1 MKIWIVDIKAQTM
14 DNSYKQHIESGK
26 LVLTCFFKC
35 THNRMKMFFFCSFFA
50 TFTPLQTKHLI
61 LYDCLKDNFFS
72 EENQGKTHMQKD
84 YVRCVSSSDLRANKY
99 HLMLICFTIFQ
110 VTSPHLAHICSTD
123 ARACVSLVTFGHVNN
138 SRPKVS
144 VLPVLQ
150 DKYL

>member
-1 MKIWIVDIKAQTM
+1 MKIWIVDIKATHWIRNQE
-14 DNSYKQHIESGK
+14 NLSW
-26 LVLTCFFKC
+26 LVSLNVHTTKWKC
-35 THNRMKMFFFCSFFA
+35 STSFLA

-72 EENQGKTHMQKD
+72 EENQSKTHMQKD